1 MGAEPTERSQNGMTK
16 PVTTTETINPAKA
29 RKYLDTMDKNR
40 RVRKR
45 VVERYALAMK
55 ADQWSLTGE
64 PIIFSTKGV
73 LLDGQH
79 RLHACIEAGVSFRS
93 DVRRGVN
100 AETFADI
107 NTGASRTPG
116 DALYIAGF
124 AKTKLCAAAIKVIHN
139 LELMEEDD
147 KLRNVRGRDITRQD
161 LLRFMEDHEEEL
173 SECARVCDG
182 EGKALL
188 RPPSVFV
195 ALRFR
200 FGQSNAMRAQQFF
213 DQLVTG
219 ADLSSD
225 NPINKLRN
233 YLIRELSQKNL
244 RRSLEWKV
252 AVTIK
257 CWNAWL
263 RGDSVRQLKFSDDE
277 NWPRIY
283 ERMQPRRRSKR
294 KAS

>member
-1 MGAEPTERSQNGMTK
+1 MAKIEQA
-16 PVTTTETINPAKA
+16 VETITPAKA
-29 RKYLDTMDKNR
+29 RKYLESMEKNR

-45 VVERYALAMK
+45 VVERYALAMA
-55 ADQWSLTGE
+55 ADQWSFTGE
-64 PIIFSTKGV
+64 PIIFSNKGV

-79 RLHACIEAGVSFRS
+79 RLHACVESGVSFKTS
-93 DVRRGVN
+93 VLRGVD
-100 AETFADI
+100 ADTFADM

-116 DALYIAGF
+116 DALYVAGYS
-124 AKTKLCAAAIKVIHN
+124 KTKLCAAAIKVIHN

-147 KLRNVRGRDITRQD
+147 KIRSVRGRDITRQD
-161 LLRFMEDHEEEL
+161 LMAFMEENEEEL
-173 SECARVCDG
+173 LACARVVEG
-182 EGKALL
+182 EGKTLL

-219 ADLSSD
+219 ADLTAD
-225 NPINKLRN
+225 NPILRLRN
-233 YLIRELSQKNL
+233 YLTRELSQKNL

-263 RGDSVRQLKFSDDE
+263 RGDKVRQLKFSDDE
-277 NWPRIY
+277 SWPRIY
-283 ERMQPRRRSKR
+283 ERMQPRRRR
-294 KAS
+294 KAG